1 MLHLCDRRLAPTDRK
16 ICGRKMIDPAHA
28 LAFSVFEN
36 KGVYALLLGS
46 GLSRAAQ
53 IPTGWEITID
63 LTRRVAALEG
73 VTGET
78 DWEAWH
84 QSRFGEPPS
93 YSKLLDR
100 LSSTAA
106 ERRSILHSYIEPSAE
121 DLETGVRQPTKA
133 HHAIARM
140 VRDGYI
146 RVLITTNFDRL
157 IENALREAGVEPT
170 VIKSEDDLAGA
181 IPLAHARCFV
191 LKVHGDYLDTR
202 LLNTDSELDQY
213 GETQNRLLDR
223 IFDEHGLIVCGWSGD
238 WDAALRGAIA
248 RAPSRR
254 YPVYWASRGVPS
266 AIAQDLINNRRGQLI
281 AIEDADSFFFELQQS
296 LETLET
302 AARPNPLTA
311 DLLVGTAKRYLAK
324 SEYRIHLTDLVTAEV
339 DRARKIIE
347 GRGLMNPQGPY
358 KEEEFIG
365 RVAVYDSSYEV
376 LCRMGYAMGR
386 WGTENEFRL
395 AQDVLLTL
403 SRIPALSGLTI
414 WIELMAYPAV
424 LFFSSYA
431 LGLTK
436 RDQLDV
442 LYRWLNTS
450 VPYKSRSEHPA
461 FEVYFCQMWSGAK
474 IDLWSIFFR
483 PQQIKTPLNDA
494 ILNKFKNWLSR
505 EFLDGAD
512 IEITFEWLELLVGI
526 LMTASRINKA
536 DLAACISGKPGQRDY
551 VPSTIGRVA
560 WHSENQGILLG
571 RMVQDPTASQLLSAG
586 FADGDREFLKLL
598 HVNFQRLIK
607 WDF

>member
-1 MLHLCDRRLAPTDRK
+1 
-16 ICGRKMIDPAHA
+16 MIDPAHA

-36 KGVYALLLGS
+36 RGVYALLLGS

-53 IPTGWEITID
+53 IPTGWDITMD

-121 DLETGVRQPTKA
+121 DLESGARQPTKA

-266 AIAQDLINNRRGQLI
+266 AIAQDLINNRRAQLI
-281 AIEDADSFFFELQQS
+281 AIEDADSFFFGLQQS

-311 DLLVGTAKRYLAK
+311 DLLVGTAKRFLAK
-324 SEYRIHLTDLVTAEV
+324 NECRIQLADLVIAEV
-339 DRARKIIE
+339 ARARRLSDE
-347 GRGLMNPQGPY
+347 RGLATGGHYTN
-358 KEEEFIG
+358 EEFVNWVSICEN
-365 RVAVYDSSYEV
+365 VHEV
-376 LCRMGYAMGR
+376 LCRIGYAMGR
-386 WGTENEFRL
+386 WGSENEFNL
-395 AQDVLLTL
+395 ARDVLRTL
-403 SRIPALSGLTI
+403 SRVVGRGRTVFWS
-414 WIELMAYPAV
+414 ELMTYPAS
-424 LFFSSYA
+424 LFFTAFA

-436 RDQLDV
+436 SRQFGSLHKWFHAYVPRESRNEREALVV
-442 LYRWLNTS
+442 LFG
-450 VPYKSRSEHPA
+450 E
-461 FEVYFCQMWSGAK
+461 MWSQNSS
-474 IDLWSIFFR
+474 DQWNSFFS
-483 PQQIKTPLNDA
+483 PQKRRTPYNDHIIE
-494 ILNKFKNWLSR
+494 ILKSWLSLD
-505 EFLDGAD
+505 FLDD
-512 IEITFEWLELLVGI
+512 NEFEINFEFVELLAGV
-526 LMTASRINKA
+526 A
-536 DLAACISGKPGQRDY
+536 DLCLHHGKGDLSLYLSNQFSGGNCVR
-551 VPSTIGRVA
+551 SAIGRVG
-560 WHSENQGILLG
+560 WHSANQEILLDRLTEG
-571 RMVQDPTASQLLSAG
+571 ETASMLLVAG
-586 FADGDREFLKLL
+586 FADGDREFLDLIRT
-598 HVNFQRLIK
+598 NFMRLIQLLR
-607 WDF
+607 